1 MASPDLKIDLK
12 NRAFIVTG
20 ASRGMGKAM
29 AEALL
34 AANARVAPLSP
45 DTAELNATV
54 AELAKVYGKD
64 RVVALDADISK
75 AEDCKRSVNE
85 AIAKFGGV
93 DGLINDAAL
102 GQPYLK
108 PGIDDTTVNFWD
120 ADPIRWSKM
129 IQVNVCGTFMMANAI
144 TPHLIA
150 RKWGRIVNITTSLGT
165 IQRGGNTPYG
175 PSKGA
180 IEAMTI
186 AWAKELKGTGV
197 TMNSLIPGGV
207 TNTAFVPDAYRAQA
221 KSMLEPDVMKTPIVW
236 IMSDLSADITGA
248 RFVAKEWDAKLPMNE
263 AAKKSIEAPVY
274 LKPAQ
279 ERG

>member
-1 MASPDLKIDLK
+1 MAEPTQKIDLK

-45 DTAELNATV
+45 DTKELNATV
-54 AELAKVYGKD
+54 AEMQGKFGKD
-64 RVVALDADISK
+64 RALALDADISK
-75 AEDCKRSVNE
+75 AEDCKRAVNE

-150 RKWGRIVNITTSLGT
+150 KKWGRVVNITTSLGT

-221 KSMLEPDVMKTPIVW
+221 KHMLEPEVMKVPIVW
-236 IMSDLSADITGA
+236 IMSDLSGGITGA
-248 RFVAKEWDAKLPMNE
+248 RFVAKEWDAKLPANE

-274 LKPAQ
+274 LVPTS
-279 ERG
+279 ERS

>member
-1 MASPDLKIDLK
+1 MASIDLK

-34 AANARVAPLSP
+34 AANARIAALSP
-45 DTAELNATV
+45 DTNELNATV
-54 AELAKVYGKD
+54 AELQGTFGKD
-64 RVVALDADISK
+64 RAMALDADISK
-75 AEDCKRSVNE
+75 ADDCKRSVNE

-108 PGIDDTTVNFWD
+108 PGVDDTTINFWE

-144 TPHLIA
+144 TPHLMA
-150 RKWGRIVNITTSLGT
+150 RKWGRVVNVTTSLST

-186 AWAKELKGTGV
+186 AWAKELAGTGV

-207 TNTAFVPDAYRAQA
+207 TNTAFVPDAYRAKA
-221 KSMLEPDVMKTPIVW
+221 RSMLEPEVMKAPIVW
-236 IMSDLSADITGA
+236 IMSDLSNDFTGR
-248 RFVAKEWDAKLPMNE
+248 RFVAKEWDAKLPVNE

-274 LKPAQ
+274 LVPTS
-279 ERG
+279 ERN

>member
-1 MASPDLKIDLK
+1 MASIDLK
-12 NRAFIVTG
+12 NRVFIVTG

-29 AEALL
+29 TEALL
-34 AANARVAPLSP
+34 AANARVAALSP
-45 DTAELNATV
+45 DTAELNAAV
-54 AELAKVYGKD
+54 AEFAKVFGKD
-64 RVVALDADISK
+64 RAMALDADISRP
-75 AEDCKRSVNE
+75 EDCKRSVAE
-85 AIAKFGGV
+85 TIAKFGAI

-102 GQPYLK
+102 GQPYLR
-108 PGIDDTTVNFWD
+108 PGIDDTTVTFWE

-129 IQVNVCGTFMMANAI
+129 IQVNVCGTFMMANAV

-150 RKWGRIVNITTSLGT
+150 RKWGRVVNITTSLGT

-186 AWAKELKGTGV
+186 AWAKELAGTGV

-207 TNTAFVPDAYRAQA
+207 TNTAFVPDAYRAKA
-221 KSMLEPDVMKTPIVW
+221 RHMLEPEVMKTPIVW
-236 IMSDLSADITGA
+236 IMSERSDGFTGR
-248 RFVAKEWDAKLPMNE
+248 RFVAKEWDEKLPMDE

-274 LKPAQ
+274 LVPTM
-279 ERG
+279 ERS

>member
-1 MASPDLKIDLK
+1 MAAIDLK

-54 AELAKVYGKD
+54 AELGKTYGKD
-64 RVVALDADISK
+64 RVLALDADISK

-108 PGIDDTTVNFWD
+108 PGVDDTTINFWE

-144 TPHLIA
+144 TPHLLA
-150 RKWGRIVNITTSLGT
+150 KKWGRVVNITTSLGT

-186 AWAKELKGTGV
+186 AWAKELKGSGV
-197 TMNSLIPGGV
+197 TVNSLIPGGV

-221 KSMLEPDVMKTPIVW
+221 KHMLEPEVMKVPIVW
-236 IMSDLSADITGA
+236 MMSDLSGDITGA
-248 RFVAKEWDAKLPMNE
+248 RFVAKEWDAKLPVNE

-274 LKPAQ
+274 LVAAN
-279 ERG
+279 ERSA